1 MSKKTQRER
10 RERQFRTKIAIVA
23 GVVLFVVALGVIG
36 LLWFLQNNRPKD
48 PEAKTEPQA
57 TVDARVAQAEED
69 GKLRDTA
76 AAEAEKG
83 DIKKVGQLYAQAIAS
98 ESDTIRKIQ
107 LYVDQSGVLY
117 AAGKYTE
124 AFEAAKQ
131 AEGLS
136 SDKFLAADWLSRLY
150 EDQKDYVNAAKYYRL
165 AGQWASSPQNQTGI
179 TKAAYDKEAE
189 RVSKLVPGGVQ

>member
-10 RERQFRTKIAIVA
+10 RERQFRMK
-23 GVVLFVVALGVIG
+23 LVIMVGG
-36 LLWFLQNNRPKD
+36 LLIVLAIGIGVLVWFLQNNRASEPT
-48 PEAKTEPQA
+48 AKTETDE
-57 TVDARVAQAEED
+57 TVSARVARADED

-76 AAEAEKG
+76 AAEAQKG
-83 DIKKVGQLYAQAIAS
+83 DTKKVGQLYAQAIAS
-98 ESDTIRKIQ
+98 ESDTVRKIQ

-117 AAGKYTE
+117 TAGKYPE

-136 SDKFLAADWLSRLY
+136 NDKFLAADWLSRIY

-165 AGQWASSPQNQTGI
+165 AGQWADSAQNQTGI
-179 TKAAYDKEAE
+179 TKATYDEEAN
-189 RVSKLVPGGVQ
+189 RVSKLSSGAGQ

>member
-10 RERQFRTKIAIVA
+10 RERQFRTKVAIIAGAV
-23 GVVLFVVALGVIG
+23 FVIVALGAVG

-48 PEAKTEPQA
+48 PEGKTEPQA
-57 TVDARVAQAEED
+57 TVDARVAQAEQD

-76 AAEAEKG
+76 TAEAEKG
-83 DIKKVGQLYAQAIAS
+83 DVKKVEQLYAQAIAS

-117 AAGKYTE
+117 AAGKYAE

-179 TKAAYDKEAE
+179 TKATYDKEAE
-189 RVSKLVPGGVQ
+189 RVSKLTPGGAQ